1 MTSFDAVI
9 LAGGS
14 GERLGGIDKASIKVG
29 DTTLLDRVVAA
40 TSDANRVVCVGPERA
55 TVHPVLWTRE
65 EPLGGGPAAALAAGL
80 ALVESPSVVVLAVDL
95 PFVTQ
100 DVVSSLVERLVD
112 AEAALA
118 ADKEGIHQ
126 PLLAAYRTETLRA
139 RVSSLGN
146 LAGASMNDL
155 IDGFDRVTIPAPVG
169 SQDLDTPEDLER
181 MRAKIGP
188 SRNR

>member
-155 IDGFDRVTIPAPVG
+155 IDGFDRVTIPAPVV